1 MTKINDLKKT
11 AVSQRQLANHPTLS
25 RLIMIV
31 HSELFS
37 LVRKAMVDIYRLF
50 ASLYYIGITVDFQ
63 IYVW

>member
-1 MTKINDLKKT
+1 
-11 AVSQRQLANHPTLS
+11 
-25 RLIMIV
+25 MIV